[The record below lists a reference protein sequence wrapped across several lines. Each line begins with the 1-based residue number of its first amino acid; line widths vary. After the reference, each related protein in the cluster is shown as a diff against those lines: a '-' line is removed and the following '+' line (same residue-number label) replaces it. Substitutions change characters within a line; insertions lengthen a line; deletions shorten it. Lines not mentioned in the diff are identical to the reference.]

1 MPEGDT
7 IYRSARALGR
17 ALTGKVVTHFETA
30 LAPLASV
37 DDNTP
42 VAGRTVEHIEARGKW
57 LLIYFSGD
65 LILVTHML
73 MSGSWHIYRAGE
85 KWRVP
90 RRGMRCVLRVRGEVP
105 GEVPSEKGDFEAV
118 AFNVPVAKFF
128 SARTLE
134 RNSMIPKLG
143 PDLLRADYDES
154 EARARVL
161 ARPDEQIA
169 NVLLNQ
175 RVIAGLGNV
184 YKVEVC
190 FLCGVHPFRKVASL
204 TAAELDCLLFQSRKL
219 IGENVQESSR
229 SDDKILTY
237 TGARRTTGSAD
248 QASRLW
254 VYGRQ
259 GQPCRRCG
267 AAVLMRKQGPDARS
281 TYWCPQCQPGDAP
294 VAGWAVTNGR
304 KRVGC

>member
-7 IYRSARALGR
+7 IFRSARALGR
-17 ALTGKVVTHFETA
+17 ALAGKPVVRFETA

-37 DDNTP
+37 DDNAP
-42 VAGRTVEHIEARGKW
+42 IAGRIVEKVEARGKW
-57 LLIYFSGD
+57 LLLFFSGD

-73 MSGSWHIYRAGE
+73 MSGSWHIYRVVEGE
-85 KWRVP
+85 AERWRVP
-90 RRGMRCVLRVRGEVP
+90 RRMMRCVVRVE
-105 GEVPSEKGDFEAV
+105 DYEAV

-128 SARTLE
+128 TGRLLE
-134 RNSMIPKLG
+134 RDSMIPKLG
-143 PDLLRADYDES
+143 PDLLRADYDEA

-161 ARPDEQIA
+161 AHPHDEIA

-184 YKVEVC
+184 YKTEVC

-204 TAAELDCLLFQSRKL
+204 TAAELECLLYQSRKL
-219 IGENVQESSR
+219 INENVQESTR
-229 SDDKILTY
+229 TDDKIVTY
-237 TGARRTTGSAD
+237 TGARRTTRSSD

-267 AAVLMRKQGPDARS
+267 TAVLMRKQGPDARS
-281 TYWCPQCQPGDAP
+281 TYWCPQCQPGDTP
-294 VAGWAVTNGR
+294 VQGWAGTNGR
-304 KRVGC
+304 RRSGC

>member
-7 IYRSARALGR
+7 IFRSARALGR
-17 ALTGKVVTHFETA
+17 ALAGKIVTSFETA

-37 DDNTP
+37 DDDTP
-42 VAGRTVEHIEARGKW
+42 VAGRTIETVEARGKW

-73 MSGSWHIYRAGE
+73 MSGSWHIYRVGE
-85 KWRVP
+85 RWRVP
-90 RRGMRCVLRVRGEVP
+90 RSAMRCVVRVQ
-105 GEVPSEKGDFEAV
+105 DFEAI
-118 AFNVPVAKFF
+118 ACNVPVAKFF
-128 SARTLE
+128 TARTLE

-143 PDLLRADYDES
+143 PDLLRADYDEA

-161 ARPDEQIA
+161 ARADEEIA

-184 YKVEVC
+184 YKTEVC

-204 TAAELDCLLFQSRKL
+204 TPAELDCLLFQSRKL
-219 IGENVQESSR
+219 IRENVHEGARAGSGA
-229 SDDKILTY
+229 DDKILTY

-267 AAVLMRKQGPDARS
+267 TAVLMRKQGPDARS
-281 TYWCPQCQPGDAP
+281 TYWCPQCQPGDTAI
-294 VAGWAVTNGR
+294 AGWAMTSRR